1 MIDFTRL
8 LPVVIEAASF
18 ISAFAAIAAAIIMA
32 RFLKKFVTGILAIG
46 FKTIGI
52 GIFLVAVG
60 IIIDA
65 VEMHIQARE
74 ASATFN
80 ILLVLR
86 QIFFVVGTYVI
97 VIGCKSMGDRLETLS
112 KHKSA

>member
-1 MIDFTRL
+1 MTDYEKL
-8 LPVVIEAASF
+8 LPVLMQAASF

-32 RFLKKFVTGILAIG
+32 RFLRKFVSGILAIG

-52 GIFLVAVG
+52 GIFILALG

-65 VEMHIQARE
+65 LILYIQALNNT
-74 ASATFN
+74 ATLS
-80 ILLVLR
+80 ILLIVR
-86 QIFFVVGTYVI
+86 QVFFVIGTYII
-97 VIGCKSMGDRLETLS
+97 VIGSKTMGDKLEELS